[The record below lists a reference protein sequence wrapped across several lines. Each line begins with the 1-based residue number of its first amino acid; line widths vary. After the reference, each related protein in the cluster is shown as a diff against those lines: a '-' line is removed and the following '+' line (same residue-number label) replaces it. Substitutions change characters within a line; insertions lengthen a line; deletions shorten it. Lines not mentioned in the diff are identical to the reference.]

1 MQMKAQHFQLIQE
14 ITGLMHQLMKVAQN
28 FDCTLPKRPRVAG
41 SGATMIEVDGTARM
55 VRGSFDHGGA
65 MPPAGARNPRERI
78 PGSARPR
85 SRSAT
90 RPRRRYMV
98 RPGWMNVHAWGRYL
112 QNHYSADLDDR
123 SHSDKG
129 NP

>member
-1 MQMKAQHFQLIQE
+1 MVVDARSLQETQRHWDDMVQMKAQQFQLIQE

-28 FDCTLPKRPRVAG
+28 FDCTRPKMPRVAG

-65 MPPAGARNPRERI
+65 MPPAGAGNPRERI
-78 PGSARPR
+78 TGSARPR

-90 RPRRRYMV
+90 RQRRRYMGAS
-98 RPGWMNVHAWGRYL
+98 R
-112 QNHYSADLDDR
+112 LDER
-123 SHSDKG
+123 S
-129 NP
+129 